1 MILINVSDY
10 CRISLGEYCAA
21 CDPDAVFSSVESVPD
36 VLLSEQIFSEG
47 LSLCSDPFERQTAGD
62 VDISIVDVF
71 TPQFS
76 GYSRQCQDVVV
87 FVDSFIRDELL
98 VPLADLVPLSI
109 VLKGVAV
116 EYRLSVAGD
125 NSCRCHGVCSFDVAV
140 AVIYGDDLDSFDFS
154 HITTPF

>member
-98 VPLADLVPLSI
+98 VLPSNTGLVSQ
-109 VLKGVAV
+109 V
-116 EYRLSVAGD
+116 
-125 NSCRCHGVCSFDVAV
+125 
-140 AVIYGDDLDSFDFS
+140 
-154 HITTPF
+154 TTPVGVTVFVVLMLP